1 MKDLDIGIIGLGVMG
16 QNLALNIADKGFTV
30 GGWDAWP
37 DPVDRL
43 AAKAATDAVHAF
55 KRCPTAGRR
64 CAGRAASSCWSRR
77 ARSVDKTIAQLR
89 PLLGRAT

>member
-37 DPVDRL
+37 TRSS
-43 AAKAATDAVHAF
+43 AS
-55 KRCPTAGRR
+55 RPTRR
-64 CAGRAASSCWSRR
+64 
-77 ARSVDKTIAQLR
+77 RS
-89 PLLGRAT
+89 G